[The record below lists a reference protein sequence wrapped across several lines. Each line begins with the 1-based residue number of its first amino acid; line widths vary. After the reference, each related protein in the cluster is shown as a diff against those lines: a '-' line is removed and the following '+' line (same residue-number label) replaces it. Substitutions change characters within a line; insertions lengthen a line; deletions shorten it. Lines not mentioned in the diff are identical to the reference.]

1 MPEHVTTPT
10 ILVADD
16 EEPITELLERALTKR
31 GYGVVVARDGE
42 EVLERIESFRPDLI
56 LLDITMPKKDGY
68 EVLKI
73 LREKKE
79 TMDIPVIMVTGRGDI
94 PDKVTGLHL
103 GAGDYLTKPF
113 DVDELM
119 ARINVHLKGKRGVEE
134 KIKTEKLVALST
146 MIDGMA
152 HEVRNPLSV
161 IGGFVK
167 ILLKKTPPD
176 DPRFQYV
183 VAISQ
188 EVGRLER
195 MMNDISSLKNLTI
208 GEKRILPTNKLVRQ
222 AVQEMSGKL
231 SAKNIVLSLDLEPAE
246 AKVLVDAQ
254 NFKTAIVKI
263 VQNAI
268 DAMPGGGRLTVR
280 TRQAGEN
287 MSVVVAD
294 TGCGIK
300 EEHRRFIFDPFFT
313 SKMEGAGLGL
323 TMALKVFQAHGGSI
337 SVKSDPGKGTEVI
350 VLCPLPATQ
359 ANFT

>member
-16 EEPITELLERALTKR
+16 EAAIVEMLERVLVKH
-31 GYGVVVARDGE
+31 GYGVAVARDGD
-42 EVLERIESFRPDLI
+42 EVLERIESLRPDLI
-56 LLDITMPKKDGY
+56 LLDVTMPKKDGY
-68 EVLKI
+68 EVLKF
-73 LREKKE
+73 LRGKKE
-79 TMDIPVIMVTGRGDI
+79 TMDIPVIMVTGRGAT

-134 KIKTEKLVALST
+134 KIKAEKLVALST

-167 ILLKKTPPD
+167 ILLKKTPSD
-176 DPRFQYV
+176 DTRFQYV

-208 GEKRILPTNKLVRQ
+208 GEKRFVPANKLVRQ
-222 AVQEMSGKL
+222 AMQEMSGRL
-231 SAKNIVLSLDLEPAE
+231 SARNVALSLDLEPAE
-246 AKVLVDAQ
+246 INVLADARH
-254 NFKTAIVKI
+254 FKTAIVKI

-268 DAMPGGGRLTVR
+268 EAMPSGGRLTIR
-280 TRQAGEN
+280 TRQSGES
-287 MSVVVAD
+287 MSIVVAD
-294 TGCGIK
+294 TGFGIK
-300 EEHRRFIFDPFFT
+300 EEDRRFIFDPFFT

-323 TMALKVFQAHGGSI
+323 TMALKIFQAHGGSI
-337 SVKSDPGKGTEVI
+337 SVRSEPGKGTEV
-350 VLCPLPATQ
+350 VMLCPLPA
-359 ANFT
+359 ALSNPR